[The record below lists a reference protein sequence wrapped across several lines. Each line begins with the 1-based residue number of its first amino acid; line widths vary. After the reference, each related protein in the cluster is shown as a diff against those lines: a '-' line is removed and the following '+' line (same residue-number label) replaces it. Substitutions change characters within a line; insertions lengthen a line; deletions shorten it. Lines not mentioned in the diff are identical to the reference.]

1 MTRSAFHIAFF
12 TVLALAAP
20 MIAGTAAEARDYR
33 HGEHQ
38 QVYKH
43 KEQRRD
49 FRTDGY
55 RRREQV
61 TPRQIVRKLRHRGAY
76 DISPVWRVEGTYR
89 VVATGPRGMRARYV
103 FSARSGELIGVRP
116 IGWSG
121 YHHSW

>member
-76 DISPVWRVEGTYR
+76 DISPVWRVPNTSP
-89 VVATGPRGMRARYV
+89 GPRISRSRRAISKPSVVSRITP
-103 FSARSGELIGVRP
+103 SRSWAIPP
-116 IGWSG
+116 IGG
-121 YHHSW
+121 